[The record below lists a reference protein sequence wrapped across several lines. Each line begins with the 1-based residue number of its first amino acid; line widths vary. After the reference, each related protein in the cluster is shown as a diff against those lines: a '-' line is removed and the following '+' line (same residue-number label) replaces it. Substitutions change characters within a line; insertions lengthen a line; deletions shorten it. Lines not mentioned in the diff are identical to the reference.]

1 MDYAELQHVFPDTGR
16 VNDRGNLEVGGVD
29 VADMAREF
37 GTPLYVFCE
46 DTLRGRCRAFRDAF
60 RNLHPDTQVVYA
72 AKAYVGPALAR
83 LVQEE
88 GLGMDVVSG
97 GELAVAQ
104 SVAFPPESIYFHGN
118 NKSEAELAQALD
130 YGVGRIVIDNLPEL
144 DRLEALAAARGRT
157 PSILLRITPGIDPHT
172 HAHTTTGVLDSK
184 FGLPIATGDAAEA
197 MRRALRSSHLRLVGL
212 HFHLGS
218 PIFELEPYAA
228 AVDAVLAFAA
238 PFREEGFRM
247 EEFSPGGG
255 FAIAYTRDQRP
266 PAHAE
271 YAQTIVDAAHRACE
285 TYGFPSPKLII
296 EPGRAI
302 SGPAG
307 VSVYTVGAV
316 KEIPGVRTFVAVD
329 GGMGDNI
336 RPALYDARYEAV
348 AANRMTEPH
357 DTVVTVAGKFCESGD
372 ILVRDAPLP
381 PMTPGD
387 LIAMPAAGAYA
398 PSMASNYNLNARP
411 PIALV
416 KDGNAR
422 LIRLRESVEDMLR
435 TERV

>member
-29 VADMAREF
+29 VAEMAREF

-46 DTLRGRCRAFRDAF
+46 ETLRGRCRAFTDAF
-60 RNLHPDTQVVYA
+60 RSAHPDTQVAYA

-104 SVAFPPESIYFHGN
+104 SVGFPPESIYFHGN

-130 YGVGRIVIDNLPEL
+130 YGVGQIVIDNLPEL
-144 DRLEALAAARGRT
+144 ERLERLAAARGQT
-157 PSILLRITPGIDPHT
+157 PNILLRITPGIDPHT

-184 FGLPIATGDAAEA
+184 FGLPLATGDAAEA
-197 MRRALRSSHLRLVGL
+197 MRRALRSPHLRLVGL

-228 AVDAVLAFAA
+228 AVEAVLAFAA
-238 PFREEGFRM
+238 PFREDGFRM
-247 EEFSPGGG
+247 EQFSPGGG
-255 FAIAYTRDQRP
+255 FAIAYTRDQHP
-266 PAHAE
+266 PTPAE
-271 YAQTIVDAAHRACE
+271 YAQTIVGAAHKAFE
-285 TYGFPSPKLII
+285 TYGFSPPKMVI

-336 RPALYDARYEAV
+336 RPALYDAKYEAV
-348 AANRMTEPH
+348 AATRMNEPH
-357 DTVVTVAGKFCESGD
+357 DRVVTVAGKFCESGD
-372 ILVRDAPLP
+372 ILVRDAALP
-381 PMTPGD
+381 PMAPGD
-387 LIAMPAAGAYA
+387 LIALPAAGAYA
-398 PSMASNYNLNARP
+398 PSMASNYNLNPRP

-422 LIRLRESVEDMLR
+422 LIRLRESVDDMLR

>member
-16 VNDRGNLEVGGVD
+16 VNAHGNLELGGVD
-29 VADMAREF
+29 VADMAAEF

-46 DTLRGRCRAFRDAF
+46 ETLRGRCRAFQDAF
-60 RNLHPDTQVVYA
+60 RSAHPDTQVVYA

-104 SVAFPPESIYFHGN
+104 SVGFPPESIYFHGN
-118 NKSEAELAQALD
+118 NKSEAELAQAMD
-130 YGVGRIVIDNLPEL
+130 YGVGRIVVDNLPEL
-144 DRLEALAAARGRT
+144 DRLEALAAGRGQT
-157 PSILLRITPGIDPHT
+157 QGILLRITPGIDPHT

-184 FGLPIATGDAAEA
+184 FGLPLATGDAAEA
-197 MRRALRSSHLRLVGL
+197 MRRALRSPHLRLVGL

-255 FAIAYTRDQRP
+255 FAIAYTRDQHP
-266 PAHAE
+266 PSHAE
-271 YAQTIVDAAHRACE
+271 YAQTIVEAAHKACE

-336 RPALYDARYEAV
+336 RPALYDAQYEAV
-348 AANRMTEPH
+348 AATRMTEPH
-357 DTVVTVAGKFCESGD
+357 DRVVTVAGKFCESGD
-372 ILVRDAPLP
+372 ILVRDASLP
-381 PMTPGD
+381 PMAPGD

-398 PSMASNYNLNARP
+398 PSMASNYNLNGRP